1 MSRPA
6 IALSLLLA
14 LAVSTG
20 TAQPQQ
26 DPHALVRMPAWW
38 GGTVPKV
45 EAAVEAAGAWSKS
58 VELPRSGVAQRFW
71 VVQDRS
77 FAVGAV
83 VWSEGDRQAR
93 QDAASDVAQARLRT
107 RAMQVRNRVL
117 TGILLPDDG
126 PIERW
131 VLAVSG
137 LQNQRLVGSGG
148 ATGGEIDVKARL
160 QSEPVIKE
168 YAMPGR
174 RYLVALLARSALQ
187 EGAIAGLDASS
198 VDELQACGML
208 AAERAEGVSAAR
220 VVDAALAL
228 ATTDAAVGMASMS
241 VRTGRDAD
249 AARVLFNRSATGA
262 LSIQSEVAAEWGEV
276 ARLAGEADSLLGR
289 LGSSS
294 ITEDER
300 LETVASS
307 LRSSGLEGEPVVLH
321 TARGQGI
328 LLALPAK
335 EATESRLRSWFE
347 VLGGG
352 SGRVRLPELM
362 VLRSGEPGLAS
373 AASSQPFAR
382 GVAVR
387 VGPTGGWILLEPGE
401 TLDPRFVAGQVRVR
415 LPSTERLQRPV
426 AVQRAAALH
435 AAQVGFWQQIS
446 SGVLA
451 SALELPGLQEHVVW
465 AVEDPSGAWSIDFL
479 PGLSNWLCT
488 AGTPAPFRYHL
499 AAQGKEPEGFADDLA
514 RALGMDASASGSAQE
529 ADVTIEVVLEA
540 MSPEK
545 GEDPGTGFVAKKP
558 WARQS
563 VVARVLLQN
572 GADRRALQATET
584 TPKVYGGGDLAPHA
598 ARAGAKALRALTED
612 IPAACRKLLGQPS
625 LVVVEH
631 VAGAFP
637 RDVREAAAGFGPV
650 AEEPV
655 DTEAASKPNAPS
667 QAPSGAAKVAGGK
680 GANDAEKRFVR
691 TRFSWP
697 GGEAGFRRTLPVRN
711 MAGLPALPPGSM
723 FRPVRPGTPKINPLD
738 R

>member
-1 MSRPA
+1 M
-6 IALSLLLA
+6 
-14 LAVSTG
+14 
-20 TAQPQQ
+20 
-26 DPHALVRMPAWW
+26 
-38 GGTVPKV
+38 
-45 EAAVEAAGAWSKS
+45 
-58 VELPRSGVAQRFW
+58 
-71 VVQDRS
+71 
-77 FAVGAV
+77 
-83 VWSEGDRQAR
+83 
-93 QDAASDVAQARLRT
+93 
-107 RAMQVRNRVL
+107 
-117 TGILLPDDG
+117 
-126 PIERW
+126 
-131 VLAVSG
+131 
-137 LQNQRLVGSGG
+137 
-148 ATGGEIDVKARL
+148 
-160 QSEPVIKE
+160 
-168 YAMPGR
+168 
-174 RYLVALLARSALQ
+174 
-187 EGAIAGLDASS
+187 
-198 VDELQACGML
+198 
-208 AAERAEGVSAAR
+208 
-220 VVDAALAL
+220 
-228 ATTDAAVGMASMS
+228 
-241 VRTGRDAD
+241 
-249 AARVLFNRSATGA
+249 
-262 LSIQSEVAAEWGEV
+262 
-276 ARLAGEADSLLGR
+276 
-289 LGSSS
+289 
-294 ITEDER
+294 
-300 LETVASS
+300 
-307 LRSSGLEGEPVVLH
+307 
-321 TARGQGI
+321 
-328 LLALPAK
+328 LALPAK

-488 AGTPAPFRYHL
+488 AGTPAPFRYRL